1 MLLVDALKKYL
12 SWCLR
17 ERSWRGNRVKEPGW
31 RVTGET
37 DGLDGN
43 TPGRFGWWRQY
54 HNQLLIMAV
63 LVSAAAMALFLL
75 VGEISGYPVVPVGI
89 AIVTG
94 SGIGFLLS
102 YRKRYARVAAGE
114 FVRAHR
120 VHWTRAQ
127 RIIQYMKSLT
137 FSVPVSSGV
146 LIASVAYFALL
157 GMLGPILGLLLGM
170 SITCWILYCITVFW
184 EQSRHTILI
193 SEKGS
198 MYNTMGMAMPD
209 EDRAERPV

>member
-12 SWCLR
+12 SWCPR
-17 ERSWRGNRVKEPGW
+17 ERSWVGNTVKEPGW

-37 DGLDGN
+37 GGRDGVP
-43 TPGRFGWWRQY
+43 PGRFGWWRQY

-63 LVSAAAMALFLL
+63 LVSAAAAALFLL
-75 VGEISGYPVVPVGI
+75 VGEISGYHVVPVGI
-89 AIVTG
+89 AIGTG
-94 SGIGFLLS
+94 SCIGFLLS

-120 VHWTRAQ
+120 SRAQ
-127 RIIQYMKSLT
+127 CIIRYMKSLT
-137 FSVPVSSGV
+137 FSVPASSGV
-146 LIASVAYFALL
+146 IVAGVAFFALL
-157 GMLGPILGLLLGM
+157 GMLGQILGFMLGM
-170 SITCWILYCITVFW
+170 SITCWTLYCITVFW

-198 MYNTMGMAMPD
+198 MYTLSTTLPD
-209 EDRAERPV
+209 EARAERPV